1 MQAGAAV
8 MGNLNGKQLY
18 GIVKRPAAQKKRLP
32 EFYRHTGMPLRL
44 KMPLGLEG
52 PQNENSQNAQKI

>member
-18 GIVKRPAAQKKRLP
+18 GIVKRPAAQKKALAGVLP
-32 EFYRHTGMPLRL
+32 AHGYAAAPGRAA
-44 KMPLGLEG
+44 K
-52 PQNENSQNAQKI
+52 